1 VDRFERAVPAAAFLS
16 RKDPMASESRRT
28 VLVAAGANLVIAVAK
43 FVAGAISGSPAI
55 LAEGAHSVADTANQV
70 FLLVSLRMGDR
81 PADEEHP
88 FGYGKERFF
97 WAFVAA
103 LGIFVLGAGFSFLQ
117 GIGGLIS
124 GRQEDAKG
132 FVAAYVVLAISAVAE
147 GTSWFR
153 AYRQTRAQ
161 ARGQGMGFR
170 EFVRESKDP
179 TVKTVLL
186 EDTGALTG
194 IAIAFAGIGLSQLTG
209 IPAFDPIASILIG
222 CLLAYIAF
230 RLGRNTKGL
239 LLGES
244 ARPEDRE
251 KIRRAIEDHEGVE
264 RVLELLT
271 MALGPESLLVAARV
285 DLGTGM
291 TADDVERL
299 ADDADRMVREA
310 VPSITYFFLDPTPP
324 HGADRELAQG
334 RRAS

>member
-1 VDRFERAVPAAAFLS
+1 
-16 RKDPMASESRRT
+16 MASESRKT
-28 VLVAAGANLVIAVAK
+28 VLVAAGANLLIAVAK
-43 FVAGAISGSPAI
+43 FAAGAISGSAAI
-55 LAEGAHSVADTANQV
+55 LAEGAHSVADTANQA

-117 GIGGLIS
+117 GITGLIS
-124 GRQEDAKG
+124 GHREDSTG

-161 ARGQGMGFR
+161 AREQGMGFR

-194 IAIAFAGIGLSQLTG
+194 IAIAFVGIGLSEVTG
-209 IPAFDPIASILIG
+209 VHAFDPVASILIG
-222 CLLAYIAF
+222 CLLAFIAF

-239 LLGES
+239 LLGEA
-244 ARPEDRE
+244 ARPRDRE
-251 KIRRAIEDHEGVE
+251 KILRAIEDHDGVE

-285 DLGTGM
+285 DLGAGM
-291 TADDVERL
+291 SADEVERL
-299 ADDADRMVREA
+299 ADETDRMVRDA
-310 VPSITYFFLDPTPP
+310 VPSVTYFFLDPTRPR
-324 HGADRELAQG
+324 GADRELARR

>member
-1 VDRFERAVPAAAFLS
+1 
-16 RKDPMASESRRT
+16 MASESRRT
-28 VLVAAGANLVIAVAK
+28 VVIAAIANLVIALAK
-43 FVAGAISGSPAI
+43 FVAGAISGSAAI
-55 LAEGAHSVADTANQV
+55 LAEAAHSVADTGNQV
-70 FLLVSLRMGDR
+70 FLLVSLRMGER

-97 WAFVAA
+97 WAFIAA
-103 LGIFVLGAGFSFLQ
+103 IGIFVLGAGFSFLQ
-117 GIGGLIS
+117 GITGLIS
-124 GRQEDAKG
+124 GHQEDTKG

-153 AYRQTRAQ
+153 AYRQTKSQ
-161 ARGQGMGFR
+161 AREQGMGFR

-194 IAIAFAGIGLSQLTG
+194 IAIAFVGIGLSEITG
-209 IPAFDPIASILIG
+209 VHAYDPIASILIG

-244 ARPEDRE
+244 AREEDRE
-251 KIRRAIEDHEGVE
+251 KIRRAIEDHEGVD

-271 MALGPESLLVAARV
+271 MVIGPESLMVAARA

-291 TADDVERL
+291 SADDVERL
-299 ADDADRMVREA
+299 ADETDRRVREA
-310 VPSITYFFLDPTPP
+310 VPSVTFFFLDPTPP
-324 HGADRELAQG
+324 HGADREVAQG
-334 RRAS
+334 RRAG

>member
-1 VDRFERAVPAAAFLS
+1 
-16 RKDPMASESRRT
+16 MASESRKT
-28 VLVAAGANLVIAVAK
+28 VLVAASANLVIALAK
-43 FVAGAISGSPAI
+43 FAAGAISGSAAI

-70 FLLVSLRMGDR
+70 FLLVSLRMGSR

-117 GIGGLIS
+117 GISGLIS
-124 GRQEDAKG
+124 GHQEDTKG
-132 FVAAYVVLAISAVAE
+132 FVAAYVVLAVSAVAE
-147 GTSWFR
+147 GTSWLR
-153 AYRQTRAQ
+153 AYRQTTAQ
-161 ARGQGMGFR
+161 AREQGMGFR

-209 IPAFDPIASILIG
+209 VHAFDPIASILIG

-251 KIRRAIEDHEGVE
+251 KIRRALEDHDGIE

-291 TADDVERL
+291 SADDVERL
-299 ADDADRMVREA
+299 ADDADRRVRNA

-324 HGADRELAQG
+324 HGADRELAG
-334 RRAS
+334 ERKAS